1 MYYACLFFVVLVFSL
16 WYSKV
21 SYNRRREL
29 TFPRSLV
36 MVSQGEHYYNQ
47 SVVLY
52 TKKSKKLLESVKL
65 FDIYRDDKIGEG
77 NKSVAYSLIFRDKNK
92 TLSDDEINTIMNN
105 VITELEKN
113 LGAELRKA

>member
-1 MYYACLFFVVLVFSL
+1 MYYASLFLVVLVFSL

-36 MVSQGEHYYNQ
+36 MVSQGEHYYNR

-52 TKKSKKLLESVKL
+52 TKKSKKYIKYTCGDKKPKMESQDRICVT
-65 FDIYRDDKIGEG
+65 
-77 NKSVAYSLIFRDKNK
+77 NC
-92 TLSDDEINTIMNN
+92 
-105 VITELEKN
+105 
-113 LGAELRKA
+113 